1 MSFLEVQDLAT
12 IAAQTDISSLISA
25 SCCDADALL
34 NVLEAGFGACLAA
47 LVIGR
52 RAKR

>member
-12 IAAQTDISSLISA
+12 IAAQTDLPSVFA
-25 SCCDADALL
+25 AWYDTDGWFNALTTA
-34 NVLEAGFGACLAA
+34 VAAC
-47 LVIGR
+47 VIAFAIR